1 MQMDQ
6 AQVKTREKLS
16 LGSLMLTIV
25 IANIA
30 VLLFIAPYA

>member
-6 AQVKTREKLS
+6 AQAKTREKLS

-25 IANIA
+25 IANIV

>member
-1 MQMDQ
+1 MQNQ
-6 AQVKTREKLS
+6 AQAQTREKIS
-16 LGSLMLTIV
+16 LTSLMLTIV

>member
-6 AQVKTREKLS
+6 AQAKTREKLS

-30 VLLFIAPYA
+30 VLLFMAPYA